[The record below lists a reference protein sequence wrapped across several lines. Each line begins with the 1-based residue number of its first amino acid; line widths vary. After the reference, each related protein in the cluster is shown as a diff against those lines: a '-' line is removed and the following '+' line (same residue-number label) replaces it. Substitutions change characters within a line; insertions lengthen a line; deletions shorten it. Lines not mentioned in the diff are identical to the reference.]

1 MSIEIDVLNGDESWS
16 LAEGLFE
23 RVWPPEAVRELSWGH
38 IKWADADL
46 RVMIEAPDG
55 VAGSGGR
62 RSESVVRT
70 PGPGCG
76 PGS

>member
-23 RVWPPEAVRELSWGH
+23 RVWPKEAVRELSWGH

-55 VAGSGGR
+55 GLAG
-62 RSESVVRT
+62 
-70 PGPGCG
+70 
-76 PGS
+76 